1 MWLHADG
8 TYSAVHG
15 LDYPAV
21 CTGTWKVEGWAL
33 VLTEVMYYPATGSL
47 HGPITYRVEC
57 DPKALPN
64 VRGTWS
70 GTPVELS
77 NPRRGE

>member
-33 VLTEVMYYPATGSL
+33 VLTEVMYYPATGGL
-47 HGPITYRVEC
+47 NGPTTYRVAC

-77 NPRRGE
+77 NPKR